1 MIRISFITLAD
12 GREYKIN
19 AAPGQSLMEAA
30 VAHKIP
36 GIIGECGGVCACAT
50 CHIYLDKADMGRVAA
65 MGPVEEDI
73 LSLLDNVRPTSRL
86 ACQIPIME
94 QLDGLKVYIP

>member
-1 MIRISFITLAD
+1 MVQITFISRAG
-12 GREYKIN
+12 GRSYKIN

-50 CHIYLDKADMGRVAA
+50 CHVYLDEAAQKLVSPMG
-65 MGPVEEDI
+65 MIEEDM
-73 LSLLDNVRPTSRL
+73 LSLIGKVTPDSRL
-86 ACQIPIME
+86 ACQIPITE
-94 QLDGLKVYIP
+94 QLDGIKIYIP